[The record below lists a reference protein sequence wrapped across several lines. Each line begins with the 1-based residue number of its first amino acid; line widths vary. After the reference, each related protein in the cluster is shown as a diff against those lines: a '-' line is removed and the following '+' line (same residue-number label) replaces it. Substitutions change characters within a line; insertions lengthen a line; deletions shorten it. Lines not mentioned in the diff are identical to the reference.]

1 MKNIIIL
8 LTFLCAITSY
18 AVAPYGIKGQQQ
30 AATLYSN
37 VHQFPN
43 NQVTNL
49 GGINALVETGNTN
62 ILSNPSFEH
71 STFSTSWTNS
81 AGTFT
86 QETSV
91 VINGKASAKL
101 VLAAQTMSLTQSS
114 TLYAAQF
121 ADGVQGLAMV
131 RIKSDIALSVCS
143 IQAGTVSTTNCVTT
157 TTDSKWGLYKIP
169 FVMGATSQG
178 ISIASTGSVTGTVYI
193 DDAFVGAT
201 NIVQDIDQSRIAGE
215 SYFASAASCT
225 PTRTNTAIGAFTADA
240 DCVAPTIVRS
250 NMGTW
255 ATTDSNGPIQI
266 VNNLDTGEYIAEFEF
281 SAYNSTS
288 ANTGWAIND
297 GTTTC
302 NSTAGFSGS
311 STGSPKT
318 VSCSFKYTSSG
329 NRTFQLYT
337 GSSTGSVNISLD
349 DLVRGGVR
357 FKLIYYGSGK
367 VYSSQCGANCVD
379 VFSAQVSSAGAGVPS
394 AENVDFISGNCVLS
408 GVSGRVCTFNTGI
421 FTVAPN
427 CTASSGGEY
436 HTLVSSVT
444 SSAVTVFTYNNL
456 HAQAL
461 SNFNIICQK
470 QGADFV
476 ATRTIQGS
484 FNEVVTSPGIS
495 KPKVCHYFF
504 GQSTAT
510 LAAPVVLSS
519 GTAGEVYDSCGA
531 GSAPAFS
538 ATGTY
543 INLTFANGTW
553 ANSTPLDCRCE
564 AFGTGAGQERDCV
577 LYFDT
582 GDQTWST
589 TSSGGAVLNFYT
601 AVATGTASNT
611 YVKTTCTSAA
621 P

>member
-91 VINGKASAKL
+91 VIDGKASAKL

-131 RIKSDIALSVCS
+131 RIKSDIALKVCS

-157 TTDSKWGLYKIP
+157 ATDSKWGLYKIP
-169 FVMGATSQG
+169 FILGATSNG
-178 ISIASTGSVTGTVYI
+178 VSIASSGSVTGTVYI
-193 DDAFVGAT
+193 DDAYVGAAS
-201 NIVQDIDQSRIAGE
+201 IVQDAVSIQIQTGIISQTSTITTG
-215 SYFASAASCT
+215 ST
-225 PTRTNTAIGAFTADA
+225 VTGAFTGSSG
-240 DCVAPTIVRS
+240 S
-250 NMGTW
+250 NMFSYVSGTGIYTVLKDGIFNLSFSQQA
-255 ATTDSNGPIQI
+255 ATAVRGDASILIDGVVASRGTNDAGTTS
-266 VNNLDTGEYIAEFEF
+266 Y
-281 SAYNSTS
+281 SSTS
-288 ANTGWAIND
+288 
-297 GTTTC
+297 
-302 NSTAGFSGS
+302 GS
-311 STGSPKT
+311 
-318 VSCSFKYTSSG
+318 
-329 NRTFQLYT
+329 
-337 GSSTGSVNISLD
+337 
-349 DLVRGGVR
+349 
-357 FKLIYYGSGK
+357 FKLIKNQTFQFRNDGLGSSN
-367 VYSSQCGANCVD
+367 VQYVQVSATSAENTNIYSSQCGANCVD
-379 VFSAQVSSAGAGVPS
+379 TFSAVVSATDVVTN
-394 AENVDFISGNCVLS
+394 ENIDWINGNCTDAAAGNATCVFKS
-408 GVSGRVCTFNTGI
+408 NI

-427 CTASSGGEY
+427 CTMTPISAGLVGGV
-436 HTLVSSVT
+436 VSIT
-444 SSAVTVFTYNNL
+444 STDG
-456 HAQAL
+456 
-461 SNFNIICQK
+461 NFRTINTAGAYTNGAMYISCQK

-495 KPKVCHYFF
+495 KPVRYSAYVAGATEGTVCSTGSCTITKDSGSLVSSVAFSSTGRYTFTSNNGKFKASSKVTCWPTKGIESAGFIF
-504 GQSTAT
+504 AMQQSTT
-510 LAAPVVLSS
+510 L
-519 GTAGEVYDSCGA
+519 TD
-531 GSAPAFS
+531 
-538 ATGTY
+538 
-543 INLTFANGTW
+543 ANGAIT
-553 ANSTPLDCRCE
+553 
-564 AFGTGAGQERDCV
+564 
-577 LYFDT
+577 
-582 GDQTWST
+582 
-589 TSSGGAVLNFYT
+589 SGGGELRT
-601 AVATGTASNT
+601 LGATGTAANT
-611 YVKTTCTSAA
+611 AFWIICEGEA